1 MNALLL
7 TIYFLVVL
15 YVLYQM
21 ALSLENKLE
30 DKVSINL
37 DSDFLKEQTQSQLD
51 CQADARHIT
60 ASVDEIGLKKSK
72 LKQTVLTLTIPQKI
86 TKEQLNSH
94 ELSDLKKLGLSEAA
108 ILDLLKKKLT
118 IRVSPMN
125 AQPLRPISYLS
136 ISANNETADMQLY
149 INWDHSSLEM
159 FKQGNRIIRST
170 PNMQRDL
177 SQPQIFSLVNPG
189 QIITSNV
196 TIEKNYFH
204 NHETNQMRLAKP
216 LVDLKERIELS
227 QMTDP
232 TKAAKNIQPLYN
244 LDLMIGLK
252 HVTEPNSKLINLL
265 VPFSFE
271 LAIKPDQIALPPL
284 RWLLRHFGRR
294 NRPGDGNWFW
304 GR

>member
-21 ALSLENKLE
+21 ALSLEDKLE

-37 DSDFLKEQTQSQLD
+37 DTDFLREQTQLQLD
-51 CQADARHIT
+51 CQADAKNIT
-60 ASVDEIGLKKSK
+60 ASIDEIGFKKSK
-72 LKQTVLTLTIPQKI
+72 LKQTVLTLTIKKKV
-86 TKEQLNSH
+86 TKEQLNSP
-94 ELSDLKKLGLSEAA
+94 ELSDLKKMGFSEAD
-108 ILDLLKKKLT
+108 ILNLLNKKLT
-118 IRVSPMN
+118 IRVSPMGN
-125 AQPLRPISYLS
+125 QPLKPILYLS
-136 ISANNETADMQLY
+136 ISANNDTADMQLY
-149 INWDHSSLEM
+149 INWDRSSLEM

-170 PNMQRDL
+170 PNMPRDL
-177 SQPQIFSLVNPG
+177 SQPQIFSVVNPG
-189 QIITSNV
+189 QVTTSNV
-196 TIEKNYFH
+196 TVEKKYFY
-204 NHETNQMRLAKP
+204 NPETNQVELAKP
-216 LVDLKERIELS
+216 LVNLKERIELS

-232 TKAAKNIQPLYN
+232 TKAEKNVQPLYN

-252 HVTEPNSKLINLL
+252 HVTEPDRELINLL

-271 LAIKPDQIALPPL
+271 LEIKPDQIALPPL